1 MVGWRYIRFVTL
13 GGGSLLKRFS
23 RLPPLASQSVCW
35 VLDRCILRA
44 ASTRTVDSSF
54 TCSF

>member
-23 RLPPLASQSVCW
+23 RLPPPSVTKRLLGPRSLHPPSCQ
-35 VLDRCILRA
+35 
-44 ASTRTVDSSF
+44 
-54 TCSF
+54 